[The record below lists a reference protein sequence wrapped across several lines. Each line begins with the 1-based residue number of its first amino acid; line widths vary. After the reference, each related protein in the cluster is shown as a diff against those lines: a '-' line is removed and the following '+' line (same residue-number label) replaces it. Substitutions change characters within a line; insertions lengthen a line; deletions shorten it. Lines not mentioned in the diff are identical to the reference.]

1 VLSVPEFAELCK
13 KMDLSFS
20 INGKS
25 ESTLRNYKRCLAHLA
40 LHYKTNPIKLGE
52 EAINDYLFFC
62 KNLHK
67 TPSESFFK
75 HTIYGLRAVYK
86 IYGLIQLRVQLPQIK
101 RQNKLPVVLSKNEVK
116 QFIASPKYLKHKL
129 IIAMLY
135 GCGLR
140 NYELC
145 ELEQKDLD
153 FDRKTVFI
161 KKKKG
166 NYDRYVPLSD
176 ILINGLKK
184 YFETEHPVRWVFNS
198 QVTKQGELGAI
209 TQRGVQWAVG
219 EAKSKIATHKKV
231 TPHTFRHSFATHLLE
246 DGLDIMSIKELLGHA
261 CIETTLI
268 YLHVSNLGKKP
279 KFSPLDTLYK
289 K

>member
-1 VLSVPEFAELCK
+1 MPEFGDLCK
-13 KMDLSFS
+13 KLALNFS

-52 EAINDYLFFC
+52 EAINDYLFHC

-67 TPSESFFK
+67 TPSDSFFK
-75 HTIYGLRAVYK
+75 HTIYGLRAAYRV
-86 IYGLIQLRVQLPQIK
+86 YGLTELRVQLPQIK
-101 RQNKLPVVLSKNEVK
+101 RQNKLPVILSKSEVK

-145 ELEQKDLD
+145 DLEQKDLD
-153 FDRKTVFI
+153 FDRKNVFI

-166 NYDRYVPLSD
+166 NYDRYVPLSI

-184 YFETEHPVRWVFNS
+184 YLKTENPYRWVFNS
-198 QVTKQGELGAI
+198 QVTKQGKPSAI
-209 TQRGVQWAVG
+209 TQRGVQWAIC
-219 EAKSKIATHKKV
+219 EAKSKISTKKKV
-231 TPHTFRHSFATHLLE
+231 TPHTFRHSYATHLLE

-279 KFSPLDTLYK
+279 KYSPLDTLYK

>member
-1 VLSVPEFAELCK
+1 MLSVPEFGELCK
-13 KMDLSFS
+13 KIDQNFS
-20 INGKS
+20 INGKAK
-25 ESTLRNYKRCLAHLA
+25 STLRNYKRCLAHLA
-40 LHYKTNPIKLGE
+40 LHYKTNPINLGE
-52 EAINDYLFFC
+52 EAINDYLFHC
-62 KNLHK
+62 KSLHK

-86 IYGLIQLRVQLPQIK
+86 IYGLTALRVKLPQIK
-101 RQNKLPVVLSKNEVK
+101 RQNKLPIVLSKNEVR

-145 ELEQKDLD
+145 DLEQKDLD

-176 ILINGLKK
+176 ILIRGLTN
-184 YFETEHPVRWVFNS
+184 YFKTENPIRWVFNS
-198 QVTKQGELGAI
+198 QVTKNGEPGAI
-209 TQRGVQWAVG
+209 TSRGIQWAVN
-219 EAKSKIATHKKV
+219 EAKNKVSTKKKV
-231 TPHTFRHSFATHLLE
+231 TPHTFRHSYATHLLE
-246 DGLDIMSIKELLGHA
+246 DGLDIMSIKDLLGHA

>member
-1 VLSVPEFAELCK
+1 
-13 KMDLSFS
+13 M
-20 INGKS
+20 N
-25 ESTLRNYKRCLAHLA
+25 NYLRCLAHLTI
-40 LHYKTNPIKLGE
+40 HYKCSPELLNE
-52 EAINDYLFFC
+52 EQINDYLFHC
-62 KNLHK
+62 QNLHK

-86 IYGLIQLRVQLPQIK
+86 IYGLTALRVQLPQIK
-101 RQNKLPVVLSKNEVK
+101 RQNKLPIVLSKNEVK

-145 ELEQKDLD
+145 DLEQKDLD

-166 NYDRYVPLSD
+166 SKDRYVPLPD
-176 ILINGLKK
+176 ILIRGLTK
-184 YFETEHPVRWVFNS
+184 YFKTEHPFRWVFNS
-198 QVTKQGELGAI
+198 QVTKQGKPLAI
-209 TQRGVQWAVG
+209 TQRGVQWAVT
-219 EAKSKIATHKKV
+219 EAKNKVSTKKKV
-231 TPHTFRHSFATHLLE
+231 TPHTFRHSYATHLLE
-246 DGLDIMSIKELLGHA
+246 DGLDIMSIKDLLGHA

-268 YLHVSNLGKKP
+268 YLHVSNLGKTP

>member
-1 VLSVPEFAELCK
+1 MPEFGELCK
-13 KMDLSFS
+13 KMDCSFS

-52 EAINDYLFFC
+52 EAINDYLFYC

-67 TPSESFFK
+67 TPSDSFFK
-75 HTIYGLRAVYK
+75 HTIYGLRAAYR
-86 IYGLIQLRVQLPQIK
+86 IYGLTELRVQLPQIK
-101 RQNKLPVVLSKNEVK
+101 RQNKLPVVLSKREVK
-116 QFIASPKYLKHKL
+116 EFIASPKYLKHRL

-145 ELEQKDLD
+145 ELEQKDLN
-153 FDRKTVFI
+153 FDRKTVFV

-176 ILINGLKK
+176 ILIRGLKK
-184 YFETEHPVRWVFNS
+184 YFKTENPVRWVFNS
-198 QVTKQGELGAI
+198 QVTKQGEPVAI

-219 EAKSKIATHKKV
+219 EAKSKTATQKKI

-279 KFSPLDTLYK
+279 KYSPLDTLYK

>member
-1 VLSVPEFAELCK
+1 
-13 KMDLSFS
+13 MDQNFS
-20 INGKS
+20 INGKA
-25 ESTLRNYKRCLAHLA
+25 ESTLKNYKRCLAHLA
-40 LHYKTNPIKLGE
+40 LHYKTNPIELGE
-52 EAINDYLFFC
+52 EAINDYLFYC

-75 HTIYGLRAVYK
+75 HTIYGLRSVYK
-86 IYGLIQLRVQLPQIK
+86 IYGLTALRVQLPQIK
-101 RQNKLPVVLSKNEVK
+101 RQNKLPIVLSKNEVK

-140 NYELC
+140 NHELC
-145 ELEQKDLD
+145 DLEQKDLD

-166 NYDRYVPLSD
+166 SKDRYVPLSD
-176 ILINGLKK
+176 ILIRGLKK
-184 YFETEHPVRWVFNS
+184 YFKTENPIRWVFNS
-198 QVTKQGELGAI
+198 QVTKNGEPGAI
-209 TQRGVQWAVG
+209 TSRGIQWAVT
-219 EAKSKIATHKKV
+219 EARNKVSTKKKV
-231 TPHTFRHSFATHLLE
+231 TPHTFRHTYATHLLE
-246 DGLDIMSIKELLGHA
+246 DGLDIMSIKDLLGHA

-268 YLHVSNLGKKP
+268 YLHVSNLGKQP